1 VRRQWKCCGAT
12 FFLDAGQKLTIF
24 GSFDSGAM
32 NALTKNQEPIMAET
46 PNVVAQNVSQMQQM
60 TSEWAKLV
68 AAQVAGVEMVIGE
81 LARLESRST
90 AQALTA
96 WEEAGRQAKEGLAL
110 AEKAS
115 SEWRKLVLES
125 ARRTAQFLTPKV

>member
-1 VRRQWKCCGAT
+1 
-12 FFLDAGQKLTIF
+12 
-24 GSFDSGAM
+24 
-32 NALTKNQEPIMAET
+32 MAET
-46 PNVVAQNVSQMQQM
+46 PNANQTLNAAQSQTASQVQQL
-60 TSEWAKLV
+60 TTEWSKLV
-68 AAQVAGVEMVIGE
+68 AAQVAGVEMVMGE

-115 SEWRKLVLES
+115 AEWRKLVLES
-125 ARRTAQFLTPKV
+125 ARRTAQFLTPKI